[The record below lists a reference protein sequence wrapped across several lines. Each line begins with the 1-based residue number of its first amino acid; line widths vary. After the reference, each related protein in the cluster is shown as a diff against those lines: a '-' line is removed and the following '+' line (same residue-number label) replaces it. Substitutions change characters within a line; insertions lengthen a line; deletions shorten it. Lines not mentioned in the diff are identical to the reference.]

1 MTTHAVLEPIPL
13 EVVPGES
20 LTCGLTIRN
29 NSDVVDAYQFEV
41 VGAPAPWTLVEPADP
56 SLYPGTEMT
65 VAVRFQPPRSSQA
78 PAGEM
83 PFAVR
88 VQPVQRPQEAVAPEG
103 VLKVLPFTATTA
115 EITPRTSTGRRRA
128 KHEVAIDNRGNVP
141 ITANL
146 AGADPDRQLTIRPR
160 PAAVVVAPGR
170 AEFATVGLR
179 HRRRLWRGTPVTR
192 PFQVVVDTQADPPI
206 RLDAGTVQVP
216 IIPRG
221 AGRVAALAALL
232 ALLLLGA
239 WFMLLKPAVKSAAE
253 EAVERPLTQ
262 ISQRADDANQKA
274 EQAANTAERA
284 QTATGGNAAAN
295 APETP
300 AAVAATPAPA
310 AGTVPI
316 TVRLQTS
323 LAASTTPGTNA
334 FTVPARTTLV
344 VTDLVLQN
352 PQGDT
357 GRVDVV
363 VDGNTILTLSL
374 ANFRDLDYHFVSP
387 IQVPAGKTLAIRTT
401 CQAPGPPIVGTSGS
415 RCRVSMFATGVKR
428 VATT

>member
-1 MTTHAVLEPIPL
+1 MTLLAALESIPL

-41 VGAPAPWTLVEPADP
+41 VGVPAPWTLVEPANP

-78 PAGEM
+78 PAGET

-88 VQPVQRPQEAVAPEG
+88 VQPVQRPQDAVAPEG
-103 VLKVLPFTATTA
+103 VLNVLPFTATTA
-115 EITPRTSTGRRRA
+115 EITPRTSKGRRRA

-141 ITANL
+141 VTANL
-146 AGADPDRQLTIRPR
+146 AGADPDGQLAVRPR
-160 PAAVVVAPGR
+160 PAAVVVGPGR
-170 AEFATVGLR
+170 AEFATIGLR
-179 HRRRLWRGTPVTR
+179 HRRRLWRGAPVTR
-192 PFQVVVDTQADPPI
+192 PFQVTVDTQADPPI

-232 ALLLLGA
+232 ALLLVGA
-239 WFMLLKPAVKSAAE
+239 WFLLLKPAVTSAAE
-253 EAVERPLTQ
+253 EAVEQPLTQ
-262 ISQRADDANQKA
+262 ISQRADDAKQKADKAADTA
-274 EQAANTAERA
+274 EQARTAS
-284 QTATGGNAAAN
+284 GGNAPAN
-295 APETP
+295 AATP
-300 AAVAATPAPA
+300 GPVAATPARA
-310 AGTVPI
+310 AGTVPV

-323 LAASTTPGTNA
+323 LAASSTPGTNS

-363 VDGNTILTLSL
+363 VDGTTILTLSL

-401 CQAPGPPIVGTSGS
+401 CQSPGPAIVGTSGS

-428 VATT
+428 VAAA